1 MKKYEL
7 EELLSS
13 KARIITELEA
23 ELEETNQGII
33 QLMMELEDLEQEK
46 LREHIELIKQLQLEL
61 ADTNKGLLA
70 LAVELEQSEEK
81 YSSILKNAAETI
93 FTFTEAGV
101 IETTNPAASI
111 LFGYDEDELLGINIS
126 ALIPKFNQI
135 APELHL
141 NENIS
146 QPNGIPVVYGFH
158 KNGDV
163 FPIEFTLGRPI
174 YANKRQ
180 WLVIIRDITERKKAE
195 EGLRLM
201 AKIFEGSTDAI
212 VITNIRHRI
221 IDANEAFS
229 TITGYAKNEVLNQ
242 HPSILSSHKHHKH
255 FYFGLWRTLL
265 KTGAWSGEVW
275 TRRKCDEIY
284 PIWLS
289 LYSVKDENN
298 VTTHFVGIFS
308 DITARKNAENQLK
321 QLAHYDALTG
331 LANRTQF
338 VERLKWSLD
347 VAKRDGK
354 QTALMFLDLD
364 RFKLINDTLG
374 HQAGDQLLIEVARR
388 LTKCVR
394 EVDTVSRLS
403 GDEFTIILNGIKSV
417 EEAGMV
423 SRKILDALAVPLFLE
438 GREVF
443 VSTSIGITIYPLDGE
458 SVNQLVK
465 NADTAMYHAK
475 ERGRNNFQY
484 FSNTMNQKVQNELE
498 METNLRQA
506 LKNAEFSLN
515 YQPQFDL
522 NTKQLIGLEVLLRW
536 KHPILGFISPA
547 VFIPHAEKS
556 DLIITIGEW
565 VLRTACERS
574 MAWQAAG
581 LKPVRISVNLSG
593 MQLKQH
599 DLIDKIT
606 RVLIETK
613 LPSEF
618 LELELTE
625 GVLMDN
631 AEVTISTLNELKK
644 MGIRLSIDDF
654 GTGYSSLSYLKRFP
668 IDTLKIDQSFV
679 RDITTDADDNAIA
692 STIIAMAHNLRL
704 KVIAEGVET
713 QEQATMLQEKNCD
726 EVQGYFF
733 SRPLSESDLCQLLA
747 EFNN

>member
-1 MKKYEL
+1 MKKQEL
-7 EELLSS
+7 EQLLSD
-13 KARIITELEA
+13 KARLIEELEV

-33 QLMMELEDLEQEK
+33 MLMMELEDLEQEK
-46 LREHIELIKQLQLEL
+46 LREHIELIKQLQVEL

-81 YSSILKNAAETI
+81 YSSILEHAAETI

-101 IETTNPAASI
+101 VETTNPAGAK
-111 LFGYDEDELLGINIS
+111 LFGYTEHELLGINIS
-126 ALIPKFNQI
+126 VLIPKFSQI
-135 APELHL
+135 ALELNHE
-141 NENIS
+141 ENIS
-146 QPNGIPVVYGFH
+146 QPNGVPVIYGFH
-158 KNGDV
+158 KNGTA

-174 YANKRQ
+174 YGNKRQ
-180 WLVIIRDITERKKAE
+180 WLVIIRDITARKKAE

-212 VITNIRHRI
+212 VITDTRSRI
-221 IDANEAFS
+221 SDANEAFT
-229 TITGYAKNEVLNQ
+229 TITGYKKDEVLGE
-242 HPSILSSHKHHKH
+242 HPALLGSHKHNTH
-255 FYFGLWRTLL
+255 FYFGLRCTLL
-265 KTGAWSGEVW
+265 KTGAWSGEIW
-275 TRRKCDEIY
+275 SKRKGDEIF

-289 LYSVKDENN
+289 IYCVKNQNN
-298 VTTHFVGIFS
+298 ITTHFVGIFS
-308 DITARKNAENQLK
+308 DITARKAAENQLK

-347 VAKRDGK
+347 ASKRDNK

-374 HQAGDQLLIEVARR
+374 HQAGDELLIEVARR
-388 LTKCVR
+388 LIEAVR
-394 EVDTVSRLS
+394 EVDTVSRLA
-403 GDEFTIILNGIKSV
+403 GDEFTVILNSIKSA
-417 EEAGMV
+417 EEAGFV
-423 SRKILDALAVPLFLE
+423 ARKILDTLAVPMILE

-443 VSTSIGITIYPLDGE
+443 ISTSIGITVYPLDGT
-458 SVNQLVK
+458 SVNQLIK

-475 ERGRNNFQY
+475 ERGRNNYQY
-484 FSNTMNQKVQNELE
+484 FSSTMNQKVLDELE

-506 LKNAEFSLN
+506 LKNEEFTLN
-515 YQPQFDL
+515 YQPQFNL
-522 NTKQLIGLEVLLRW
+522 QTKKLIGLEVLLRW
-536 KHPILGFISPA
+536 KHPVLGFISPA

-593 MQLKQH
+593 TQLKQYY
-599 DLIDKIT
+599 LIDTIT
-606 RVLIETK
+606 QILLETK
-613 LPSEF
+613 LPSEL

-631 AEVTISTLNELKK
+631 AEVTISTLTELKK

-692 STIIAMAHNLRL
+692 STIIAMAHNLRM

-733 SRPLSESDLCQLLA
+733 SRPLAEENLCKLLA
-747 EFNN
+747 ELEN